1 MGRIPASELERVKR
15 ETDLADLVRGSGVEL
30 ARRGRD
36 LVGLCPFHE
45 DREPSLVVTPSKGL
59 WHCLGACD
67 AGGTVIDW
75 VMCRDGVSFRHAAEL
90 LLGGSAEELGTVLED
105 LGLDPSAP
113 TGELLGRIA
122 SFYNETLKGAPE
134 ARSYL
139 EGRGLGD
146 RRLVDVFELGYANR
160 TLCYR
165 LPPGRL
171 KAGAAIRG
179 RLQELGVL
187 RESGHEHL
195 TGSVVVPIR
204 DGSGEMV
211 QLYGRK
217 IRDDLRKGTPA
228 HLYLP
233 GPLRGIWNAAALETH
248 AEIILCESLLDA
260 LTFWAAGHENV
271 TTAFGTNG
279 LTDELEAALEGHE
292 IERVL
297 IAYDRDA
304 AGDRGAE
311 KAAERLGPRGIECW
325 RIRFPRGL
333 DANEYAREV
342 RPAKKSL
349 GVAIRGAVWLGTG
362 PPPGEPASRDASP
375 PISGSRDPA
384 GDRTPKDPVSEPA
397 APEPAASSLV
407 ASSSTAA
414 DAPAAAAPAASP
426 VAATAALPTLPLEV
440 GAEEVTASVDD
451 RAYRVRGL
459 EKNGS
464 PDLMRVNLLVR
475 RGEAVHVDTL
485 DLYQARQRKAFVT
498 QAAGELS
505 VGKKLLT
512 RDLGRLLL
520 ALERVQADRLRGA
533 LDPEPNVPALTE
545 AERREALTLLEDP
558 DLLGRILADFERA
571 GVVGE
576 ETNKLVGYLAAVSRK
591 LAEPLAVVIQSSS
604 AAGKT
609 ALMDAVLSFVPPEDR
624 VRYSALTGQ
633 SLFYMEGTRLKH
645 RVLAVVEEE
654 GAERASYAL
663 KLLQSEGELTI
674 ASTGKDPDTGKLV
687 THEYRVE
694 GPVML
699 FLTTTAV
706 ELDEELLNR
715 ALVLAVD
722 EDRSQT
728 RRVHRAQRERRTLEG
743 LLARKRREA
752 VVRVHRNAQRL
763 LRPLAVVNPYAP
775 DLTFLDTRT
784 RTRRD
789 HQKYLTLIDA
799 VALLHQHQREVKTV
813 ERGGVTVE
821 YVEVEPS
828 DIAVANRLAGE
839 VLGRSLDEL
848 PPQTRRVL
856 ELLHEWLDDRDDHPD
871 SERHDHEPGP
881 DVPGA
886 RARPRFTAREVREAL
901 GLGPT
906 QTKVHLARLVDLEY
920 VAACRRGPGL
930 PYTYEL
936 LYRGEGETGTPF
948 LPGLVDVD
956 GLPARPHRLPLE
968 MDPYDPDRSGSSGG
982 WSGRMAGWSGGGRP
996 PVCARSGG
1004 GRAAGIAPNRLN
1016 DAASGPERPPGPEN
1030 ATRDDARRSHVP
1042 AGRNGTGP

>member
-1 MGRIPASELERVKR
+1 
-15 ETDLADLVRGSGVEL
+15 
-30 ARRGRD
+30 
-36 LVGLCPFHE
+36 
-45 DREPSLVVTPSKGL
+45 
-59 WHCLGACD
+59 
-67 AGGTVIDW
+67 
-75 VMCRDGVSFRHAAEL
+75 
-90 LLGGSAEELGTVLED
+90 
-105 LGLDPSAP
+105 
-113 TGELLGRIA
+113 
-122 SFYNETLKGAPE
+122 
-134 ARSYL
+134 
-139 EGRGLGD
+139 
-146 RRLVDVFELGYANR
+146 
-160 TLCYR
+160 
-165 LPPGRL
+165 
-171 KAGAAIRG
+171 
-179 RLQELGVL
+179 
-187 RESGHEHL
+187 
-195 TGSVVVPIR
+195 
-204 DGSGEMV
+204 
-211 QLYGRK
+211 
-217 IRDDLRKGTPA
+217 
-228 HLYLP
+228 
-233 GPLRGIWNAAALETH
+233 
-248 AEIILCESLLDA
+248 
-260 LTFWAAGHENV
+260 
-271 TTAFGTNG
+271 
-279 LTDELEAALEGHE
+279 
-292 IERVL
+292 
-297 IAYDRDA
+297 
-304 AGDRGAE
+304 
-311 KAAERLGPRGIECW
+311 
-325 RIRFPRGL
+325 
-333 DANEYAREV
+333 
-342 RPAKKSL
+342 
-349 GVAIRGAVWLGTG
+349 
-362 PPPGEPASRDASP
+362 
-375 PISGSRDPA
+375 
-384 GDRTPKDPVSEPA
+384 
-397 APEPAASSLV
+397 
-407 ASSSTAA
+407 
-414 DAPAAAAPAASP
+414 
-426 VAATAALPTLPLEV
+426 
-440 GAEEVTASVDD
+440 
-451 RAYRVRGL
+451 
-459 EKNGS
+459 
-464 PDLMRVNLLVR
+464 
-475 RGEAVHVDTL
+475 
-485 DLYQARQRKAFVT
+485 
-498 QAAGELS
+498 
-505 VGKKLLT
+505 
-512 RDLGRLLL
+512 
-520 ALERVQADRLRGA
+520 
-533 LDPEPNVPALTE
+533 
-545 AERREALTLLEDP
+545 
-558 DLLGRILADFERA
+558 
-571 GVVGE
+571 
-576 ETNKLVGYLAAVSRK
+576 
-591 LAEPLAVVIQSSS
+591 
-604 AAGKT
+604 
-609 ALMDAVLSFVPPEDR
+609 
-624 VRYSALTGQ
+624 
-633 SLFYMEGTRLKH
+633 
-645 RVLAVVEEE
+645 
-654 GAERASYAL
+654 
-663 KLLQSEGELTI
+663 
-674 ASTGKDPDTGKLV
+674 
-687 THEYRVE
+687 
-694 GPVML
+694 ML